1 MMIRKT
7 MDSEGQYLLL
17 LLLPPPLETAA
28 VGFKYISTALT
39 IVVALLVIREVE

>member
-17 LLLPPPLETAA
+17 LFLPPPLETAA

-39 IVVALLVIREVE
+39 IVVAVLVIREVE